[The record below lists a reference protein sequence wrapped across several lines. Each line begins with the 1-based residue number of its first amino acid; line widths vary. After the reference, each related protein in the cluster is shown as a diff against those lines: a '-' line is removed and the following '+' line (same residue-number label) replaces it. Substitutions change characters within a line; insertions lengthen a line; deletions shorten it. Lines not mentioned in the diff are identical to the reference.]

1 MSLVLKAQVATLDE
15 GTGSEKDADISSEIV
30 LMKRCSVCEAAST
43 TLVVN
48 KGFVPPLDMC
58 RKILLGPLSRFNQIK
73 MAFPKGNAKMIHD
86 YIWVQM
92 IENKAKTVIFRFGAW
107 LGWFVVQLLAQMRL
121 SRWLGYPNH
130 SYIGGGSRW
139 SATID
144 RRWPPL
150 TATIH
155 HRWQP
160 LTGGSGDGVETAGRP
175 RGTTQVVT
183 RGVLIISAGVTG
195 SGYEAAGLEVGS
207 GGSEIG
213 SGGSVASLD
222 TPANNGIFWKHTCHS
237 AIGGSWYK

>member
-1 MSLVLKAQVATLDE
+1 M
-15 GTGSEKDADISSEIV
+15 TGGGHEFESHLPLAGVISSTATWPTQV
-30 LMKRCSVCEAAST
+30 VP
-43 TLVVN
+43 LV
-48 KGFVPPLDMC
+48 DWW
-58 RKILLGPLSRFNQIK
+58 S
-73 MAFPKGNAKMIHD
+73 
-86 YIWVQM
+86 
-92 IENKAKTVIFRFGAW
+92 
-107 LGWFVVQLLAQMRL
+107 
-121 SRWLGYPNH
+121 
-130 SYIGGGSRW
+130 GGGSRW